1 MLKSKKKDVFES
13 IGLVCGLLLGLV
25 LLIAVMIEDVELMK
39 VAGSLLMVLGFVA
52 ILVEGYL
59 NRKKIRIKAVKE
71 GKELYKRSEKW
82 VKEFRKNSSS
92 GEALI
97 IWLIGATKLFYTLMN
112 LMLLYISFN
121 FGKTGL
127 SIAWKVMSDY
137 FVRSGMD
144 PIKVESMKNNVLVSC
159 YSMGFT
165 LFLLSAT
172 VSMVIWTVR
181 REDFRFKNSSIVRT
195 MEFLFRLTLFIL
207 DVGVLVYVFSTPDPF
222 TLTVFWML
230 LLLIIAKKLS
240 RSLTNFILNR
250 NQKAIFQQDNDW
262 NHLIEEAK
270 SLYGLEDEIKY
281 SEHNSNSDTT
291 KNQIKTHF
299 LVKESWKSLV
309 VLENTIYSKAKK
321 EPFWILEKTY
331 RFRYTFFKFK
341 RSLHISSSLLDSLD
355 EESDDTNPNNPPQ
368 NNDIQKVEE
377 QLSKNIFISPR
388 GTITSSETLIDRLKE
403 KGYKVKILDLDAPAE
418 YFNPIDSLKQQIAED
433 YILEASINGI
443 KTEKELE
450 EFKESLIKYG
460 VTSVDVDNFTTEDKF
475 KLAKKIKRIEQERK
489 WREEQTLPTK
499 KDALNSLRNKESDED
514 FEQNFAFEYVEGRG
528 YKLRIMDG
536 FGDTY
541 NPTTSCKKC
550 AEQENNKRGEET
562 IRTEKFNYLTSLR
575 TEESDEELA
584 PYDE

>member
-1 MLKSKKKDVFES
+1 MSKSKTQDAFES
-13 IGLVCGLLLGLV
+13 I
-25 LLIAVMIEDVELMK
+25 
-39 VAGSLLMVLGFVA
+39 SL
-52 ILVEGYL
+52 
-59 NRKKIRIKAVKE
+59 K
-71 GKELYKRSEKW
+71 GKQLYKRSEKW

-195 MEFLFRLTLFIL
+195 TKFLFRLTLFIL

-262 NHLIEEAK
+262 HHLIEEAK
-270 SLYGLEDEIKY
+270 SLYGLDDEIKY

-309 VLENTIYSKAKK
+309 LLENTIYSKAKK

-341 RSLHISSSLLDSLD
+341 RSLHITSSLLDRLD
-355 EESDDTNPNNPPQ
+355 EEADDKNPQQ
-368 NNDIQKVEE
+368 NNDTQVFDD

-388 GTITSSETLIDRLKE
+388 GTITSFETLIDRLKE
-403 KGYKVKILDLDAPAE
+403 KGYKVKVLDIYAPAE

-460 VTSVDVDNFTTEDKF
+460 VTSVDVDNFTTGDKF

-499 KDALNSLRNKESDED
+499 KDALNSLRNKESDE
-514 FEQNFAFEYVEGRG
+514 ELVSN
-528 YKLRIMDG
+528 
-536 FGDTY
+536 
-541 NPTTSCKKC
+541 
-550 AEQENNKRGEET
+550 
-562 IRTEKFNYLTSLR
+562 
-575 TEESDEELA
+575 DE
-584 PYDE
+584 

>member
-1 MLKSKKKDVFES
+1 
-13 IGLVCGLLLGLV
+13 
-25 LLIAVMIEDVELMK
+25 
-39 VAGSLLMVLGFVA
+39 
-52 ILVEGYL
+52 
-59 NRKKIRIKAVKE
+59 
-71 GKELYKRSEKW
+71 
-82 VKEFRKNSSS
+82 
-92 GEALI
+92 
-97 IWLIGATKLFYTLMN
+97 
-112 LMLLYISFN
+112 MLLYISFN

-195 MEFLFRLTLFIL
+195 TKFLFRLTLFIL

-230 LLLIIAKKLS
+230 ILLIITKKLS

-262 NHLIEEAK
+262 HHLIEEAK
-270 SLYGLEDEIKY
+270 SLYGLDDEIKY

-309 VLENTIYSKAKK
+309 LLENTIYSKAKK

-341 RSLHISSSLLDSLD
+341 RSLHITSSLLDRLD
-355 EESDDTNPNNPPQ
+355 EEADDKNPNNPQQ
-368 NNDIQKVEE
+368 NNDTQVFDD

-388 GTITSSETLIDRLKE
+388 GTITGSETLIEQLKK
-403 KGYKVKILDLDAPAE
+403 KGYKVRILDIDG
-418 YFNPIDSLKQQIAED
+418 PIDTFNQIVSLKQQIIEA
-433 YILEASINGI
+433 YTNEASTNGF

-450 EFKESLIKYG
+450 EFKECLKKYG
-460 VTSVDVDNFTTEDKF
+460 VTSVDVDNFTTGDKF

-489 WREEQTLPTK
+489 WQEEQTLPTK
-499 KDALNSLRNKESDED
+499 KDALNSLRNKESDE
-514 FEQNFAFEYVEGRG
+514 ELVPN
-528 YKLRIMDG
+528 
-536 FGDTY
+536 
-541 NPTTSCKKC
+541 
-550 AEQENNKRGEET
+550 
-562 IRTEKFNYLTSLR
+562 
-575 TEESDEELA
+575 DE
-584 PYDE
+584 

>member
-39 VAGSLLMVLGFVA
+39 VAGSLLMAFGFIA
-52 ILVEGYL
+52 IIVEGYL
-59 NRKKIRIKAVKE
+59 NRKEIRIKAVKE

-82 VKEFRKNSSS
+82 LKEFRKNSSS

-112 LMLLYISFN
+112 LMLLYVSFN

-159 YSMGFT
+159 YSMGVT

-195 MEFLFRLTLFIL
+195 TKFLFRLTLFIL

-222 TLTVFWML
+222 TLTVFWII

-262 NHLIEEAK
+262 HHLIEEAR
-270 SLYGLEDEIKY
+270 SLYSLDDEIKC
-281 SEHNSNSDTT
+281 SEYKSKSDTT

-299 LVKESWKSLV
+299 LVKDSWKSLV
-309 VLENTIYSKAKK
+309 LLENTIYSKSEK

-341 RSLHISSSLLDSLD
+341 RSLHITSSLLDSLD
-355 EESDDTNPNNPPQ
+355 GEADNKNPNNPQQ
-368 NNDIQKVEE
+368 NNDTQVFDD
-377 QLSKNIFISPR
+377 QLSKNIFISPC
-388 GTITSSETLIDRLKE
+388 GTITSSEMLIDRLKE
-403 KGYKVKILDLDAPAE
+403 KGYKVKILDIDAPAE

-433 YILEASINGI
+433 YILEASINSI

-460 VTSVDVDNFTTEDKF
+460 VTSVDVDNFTTGDKF

-499 KDALNSLRNKESDED
+499 KDALNSLRNKESDE
-514 FEQNFAFEYVEGRG
+514 ELVPN
-528 YKLRIMDG
+528 
-536 FGDTY
+536 
-541 NPTTSCKKC
+541 
-550 AEQENNKRGEET
+550 
-562 IRTEKFNYLTSLR
+562 
-575 TEESDEELA
+575 DE
-584 PYDE
+584 

>member
-39 VAGSLLMVLGFVA
+39 VAGSLLMVLGVVV
-52 ILVEGYL
+52 IIVEGYL
-59 NRKKIRIKAVKE
+59 NRKEIRIKAVKE

-82 VKEFRKNSSS
+82 LKEFRKNSSS

-97 IWLIGATKLFYTLMN
+97 IWLIEATKLFYTLMN

-195 MEFLFRLTLFIL
+195 TKFLFRLTLFIL

-240 RSLTNFILNR
+240 RSLTKFILNR

-262 NHLIEEAK
+262 HHLIEEAK

-403 KGYKVKILDLDAPAE
+403 KGYKVKILDLDAPME
-418 YFNPIDSLKQQIAED
+418 TFNPIVSLNQQIAED

-450 EFKESLIKYG
+450 EFKESLKKYG
-460 VTSVDVDNFTTEDKF
+460 ITTINFDDFTLVDKF
-475 KLAKKIKRIEQERK
+475 KLAKRIKQIDQERK
-489 WREEQTLPTK
+489 WQEEQTLPTK
-499 KDALNSLRNKESDED
+499 KDELTNLKN
-514 FEQNFAFEYVEGRG
+514 
-528 YKLRIMDG
+528 
-536 FGDTY
+536 
-541 NPTTSCKKC
+541 
-550 AEQENNKRGEET
+550 EET
-562 IRTEKFNYLTSLR
+562 
-575 TEESDEELA
+575 DEEMA